1 MAEDDAGPPARRERM
16 LNLPPMVT
24 TLIVVN
30 VAVHVL
36 RALLP
41 DEADDALVNELAF
54 VPARFTVPGAF
65 DWPAL
70 VSPVTYQFL
79 HAGLAHLLI
88 NMTFVMAV
96 GTAVERYLGAWRTLA
111 FSLICGVAAAATHL
125 AVYPQDAAALVGFSG
140 AASGQFAGA
149 LWTITRRSSG
159 RRRGIRLVI
168 VSALWIASNVI
179 FGIVGFPVGD
189 ATPIAW
195 VAHIGGYFSGLVLI
209 GWFDPRRRWRV

>member
-1 MAEDDAGPPARRERM
+1 MAEDEAGPPALREPM

-24 TLIVVN
+24 ALIAVN

-41 DEADDALVNELAF
+41 EQTDDVLVNELAF

-65 DWPAL
+65 DWQAL

-79 HAGLAHLLI
+79 HAGLAHLFI
-88 NMTFVMAV
+88 NMVFVMAV

-125 AVYPQDAAALVGFSG
+125 AVYPQDMVPLVGFSG
-140 AASGQFAGA
+140 AASGQFAAA
-149 LWTITRRSSG
+149 LWLITRRSG
-159 RRRGIRLVI
+159 RRRGGRLLV

-179 FGIVGFPVGD
+179 FGVAGFPVGD
-189 ATPIAW
+189 STLVAW
-195 VAHIGGYFSGLVLI
+195 VAHIGGYFSGLLLT
-209 GWFDPRRRWRV
+209 GWFDPRRRWRA

>member
-1 MAEDDAGPPARRERM
+1 MAEDEAGPPARREPM

-30 VAVHVL
+30 VAVHAL

-41 DEADDALVNELAF
+41 EQTDDVLVNELAF
-54 VPARFTVPGAF
+54 VPARFTIPGAF

-70 VSPVTYQFL
+70 VSPITYQFL
-79 HAGLAHLLI
+79 HAGLAHLFI

-96 GTAVERYLGAWRTLA
+96 GTAVERHLGAWRTLA

-125 AVYPQDAAALVGFSG
+125 AVYPQDVAALVGFSG

-149 LWTITRRSSG
+149 LWVITRRARG
-159 RRRGIRLVI
+159 RRSSRLLI
-168 VSALWIASNVI
+168 VSALWVASNVI
-179 FGIVGFPVGD
+179 FGFTGLPVGD
-189 ATPIAW
+189 STPIAW

-209 GWFDPRRRWRV
+209 GWFDPRRRRA